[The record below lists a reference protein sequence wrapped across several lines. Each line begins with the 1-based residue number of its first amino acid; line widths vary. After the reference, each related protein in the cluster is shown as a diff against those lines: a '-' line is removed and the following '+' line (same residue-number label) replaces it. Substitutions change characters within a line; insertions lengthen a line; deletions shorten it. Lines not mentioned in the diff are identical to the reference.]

1 MPLNYT
7 TPEDAVMLV
16 KSGDRVFI
24 HGSAA
29 TPLILVNALLAR
41 AGSISDVELT
51 SISTYGNIDW
61 DHPQVLK
68 SFYLN
73 SLFVSGNVREWANS
87 DSGGYIPV
95 FLSEIPLLFD
105 RKILPIDVAMIQV
118 SPPDKHGY
126 CSLGTS
132 VDAALSAV
140 RNAKKVI
147 AHVNPK
153 MPRVLGDGIIP
164 VSSFSAV
171 VWQEAEI
178 IEVDYASQTN
188 DITDRIGANIAG
200 LIENGATLQMGIGA
214 VPDAVLKCLINHKGL
229 GIHSEMFSDGI
240 LPLVEKGVIT
250 NEYKKVQRGKIVST
264 FILGTRKIYD
274 FVDNNPDVNCMDV
287 SFVNDTDIIRR
298 NPKVV
303 AINSAIEID
312 ITGQI
317 CADSIGPYQYSGIGG
332 QMDFMRGA
340 SLSEGG
346 KPVIGMPSTTKS
358 GMSRIVPFLKQGAG
372 VVTTRG
378 HVHYVATEYGVVNLY
393 GKNMDQRAKLLISI
407 AHPAHREGLEK
418 AYYDRFCQLAAPKKR
433 NYLADS
439 LSVQYIRC
447 LLR

>member
-1 MPLNYT
+1 MTLNYT
-7 TPEDAVMLV
+7 TPEEAVMLV
-16 KSGDRVFI
+16 ESGNRVFM

-41 AGSISDVELT
+41 AGSINNVELT

-61 DHPQVLK
+61 NHPIVLQ

-73 SLFVSGNVREWANS
+73 SLFVSGNVRDWANS
-87 DSGGYIPV
+87 EYGGYIPV
-95 FLSEIPLLFD
+95 FLSEIPQLFD

-140 RNAKKVI
+140 RNARKVI

-153 MPRVLGDGIIP
+153 MPRVLGDGIVHI
-164 VSSFSAV
+164 SSFSSV
-171 VWQEAEI
+171 IWNESEL
-178 IEVDYASQTN
+178 IEVNYAAETN
-188 DITDRIGANIAG
+188 EITDRIGANIAG
-200 LIENGATLQMGIGA
+200 LIEDGSTLQMGIGS
-214 VPDAVLKCLINHKGL
+214 VPDAVLKCLANHKGL

-240 LPLVEKGVIT
+240 LPLIEKGVIT
-250 NEYKKVQRGKIVST
+250 NEHKTIQRGKIVST

-287 SFVNDTDIIRR
+287 SFVNDSDIIRR

-312 ITGQI
+312 ITGQV

-346 KPVIGMPSTTKS
+346 KPIIGMPSTTKH
-358 GMSRIVPFLKQGAG
+358 GESRIVPFLKQGAG

-407 AHPAHREGLEK
+407 AHPNHRETLEK
-418 AYYDRFCQLAAPKKR
+418 AYYERFGQMVRSAT
-433 NYLADS
+433 
-439 LSVQYIRC
+439 
-447 LLR
+447 

>member
-1 MPLNYT
+1 MSLNYT
-7 TPEDAVMLV
+7 TPEEAVMQV
-16 KSGDRVFI
+16 ESGNRVFL

-29 TPLILVNALLAR
+29 TPIVLINALLAR
-41 AGSISDVELT
+41 AGSINNVELT

-61 DHPQVLK
+61 NHPKVLQ

-73 SLFVSGNVREWANS
+73 SLFVSANVRGWANS
-87 DSGGYIPV
+87 EYGGYVPV
-95 FLSEIPLLFD
+95 FLSEIPQLFD
-105 RKILPIDVAMIQV
+105 RKILPVDVAMIQV

-132 VDAALSAV
+132 VDAALSAF
-140 RNAKKVI
+140 RNAKKII

-164 VSSFSAV
+164 ISSFSAV
-171 VWQEAEI
+171 IWNDNELIEI
-178 IEVDYASQTN
+178 DYASKT
-188 DITDRIGANIAG
+188 DEITDRIGANIAS
-200 LIENGATLQMGIGA
+200 LIEDGATLQMGIGA
-214 VPDAVLKCLINHKGL
+214 VPDAVLKCLINHKEL

-250 NEYKKVQRGKIVST
+250 NEHKIIQRGKIVST

-287 SFVNDTDIIRR
+287 AFVNDADIIRR

-312 ITGQI
+312 LTGQI

-346 KPVIGMPSTTKS
+346 KPIIGLPSTTKD
-358 GMSRIVPFLKQGAG
+358 GISRIVPFLKQGAG

-407 AHPAHREGLEK
+407 AHPDHQEMLEK
-418 AYYDRFCQLAAPKKR
+418 AYYDRFGQMVKA
-433 NYLADS
+433 
-439 LSVQYIRC
+439 SV
-447 LLR
+447 